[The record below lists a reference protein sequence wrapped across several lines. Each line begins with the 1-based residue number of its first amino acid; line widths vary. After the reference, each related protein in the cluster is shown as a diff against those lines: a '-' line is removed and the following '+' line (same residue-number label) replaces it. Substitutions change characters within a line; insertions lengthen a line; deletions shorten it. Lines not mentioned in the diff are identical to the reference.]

1 MEMIDNPLPTYSND
15 DDKRTMEMI
24 DNPLPIYRINDEKNT
39 GKSGIRKTRI
49 QSFTEKSGL
58 TEGSSGLTLGLI
70 LKEYCEFQ
78 VINSILMLY
87 LNITDNI
94 IVTRD

>member
-1 MEMIDNPLPTYSND
+1 MEMIDNPLPTYIND
-15 DDKRTMEMI
+15 DDKNTRVQ
-24 DNPLPIYRINDEKNT
+24 KNT
-39 GKSGIRKTRI
+39 RKSDIRKTRI